1 VGAVN
6 LGEPRTL
13 TFLSALDVG
22 MAEEMRRDDRVFVM
36 ATNPPPAITDE
47 FGAKR
52 SRRMPISEAAIT
64 GIAVGAAVAGL
75 RPIVMWR
82 NITFGFV
89 AFDQVANQAAKLRYM
104 AGGQRAFP
112 IVYRAYGGGGLR
124 LAAQHSQS
132 PYAIYAHMP
141 GLKVV
146 VPSNAAD
153 ALGLVKA
160 AIRDDDPV
168 ICFEA
173 SRLDATTSTIPAG
186 DHIVPL
192 GQARVCRAGTDI
204 TIVAIGAMVPVAL
217 AAADQLQTAGIS
229 VEVIDP
235 RSVVPLDRLSI
246 VESVCKTRRL
256 LVVDEAPSS
265 CSVAAEV
272 AASVAEH
279 ADAFAALAAPV
290 VRLCGAATPVPYSP
304 VLEDAVFPNVERVF
318 RTVSEMLALTAKT

>member
-1 VGAVN
+1 MGTVNVGP
-6 LGEPRTL
+6 PRTL
-13 TFLSALDVG
+13 SFLSALDVG

-36 ATNPPPAITDE
+36 ATNPPPSITDE
-47 FGAKR
+47 FGPKR
-52 SRRMPISEAAIT
+52 SRRMPISEAAFT
-64 GIAVGAAVAGL
+64 GIAVGAAAAGL
-75 RPIVMWR
+75 RPVVMWR

-112 IVYRAYGGGGLR
+112 IVFRAYGGGGLR

-173 SRLDATTSTIPAG
+173 SRLDTTTATIPAG
-186 DHIVPL
+186 DHVVPL
-192 GQARVCRAGTDI
+192 GEARICRTGSDI
-204 TIVAIGAMVPVAL
+204 TIVAIGAMVPAAL
-217 AAADQLQTAGIS
+217 AAADHLDAVGVS
-229 VEVIDP
+229 AEVIDP
-235 RSVVPLDRLSI
+235 RSIVPLDRLAI

-256 LVVDEAPSS
+256 LVVDEAPSN

-272 AASVAEH
+272 AATVAEH
-279 ADAFAALAAPV
+279 REAFAALAAPV

-304 VLEDAVFPNVERVF
+304 VLEDAVFPNAERVVQ
-318 RTVSEMLALTAKT
+318 TVSEMLAVTAKT